1 MWMFRGVLMNVF
13 VKLKPWWDR
22 SQEQQPDRDLRSER
36 TATVQC
42 LRTHSAVLDRA
53 PRLPAAVPGGPRLPE
68 ARGAALVHPLPGRA
82 EPAGGRLGRRLS
94 ASRRIGRRA
103 LEGRGSP
110 QARPSGR
117 SVPPRGPVCSWG
129 WPRPSAGLCSC
140 FLAHKLKTL
149 PGSLIPQRLQ
159 FSQNLRSV
167 TLACICSVSVLPQI
181 DQVTSVTS
189 RPFPGEAARPLRA
202 APGRPRS

>member
-22 SQEQQPDRDLRSER
+22 SQEQQPETFEVRGRRPSSACGLTRLSSTGPPGFQLRYLVGPGFLKPGER
-36 TATVQC
+36 RWFTRYLAVQS
-42 LRTHSAVLDRA
+42 LQVDVWDGDSLLLVGS
-53 PRLPAAVPGGPRLPE
+53 AAVPLKVGGPRRP
-68 ARGAALVHPLPGRA
+68 AR
-82 EPAGGRLGRRLS
+82 
-94 ASRRIGRRA
+94 
-103 LEGRGSP
+103 
-110 QARPSGR
+110 SGR

-140 FLAHKLKTL
+140 FLAHKLKTP

-202 APGRPRS
+202 APGRLRS